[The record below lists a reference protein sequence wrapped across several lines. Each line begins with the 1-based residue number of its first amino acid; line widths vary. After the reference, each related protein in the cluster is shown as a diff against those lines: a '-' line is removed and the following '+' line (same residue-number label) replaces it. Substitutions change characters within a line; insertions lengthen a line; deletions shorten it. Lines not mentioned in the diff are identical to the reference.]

1 MAVKKENHEDLM
13 LSESHNKTNTVRFHV
28 DEASRIVRVRDSIA
42 WWLPEAGRSG
52 ELVSDGTT
60 FQFGR

>member
-1 MAVKKENHEDLM
+1 MSAKKENHEDLM

-28 DEASRIVRVRDSIA
+28 DEASRIVRDSVE
-42 WWLPEAGRSG
+42 WWLPEAGRNG
-52 ELVSDGTT
+52 ELVSDATT

>member
-1 MAVKKENHEDLM
+1 M

-28 DEASRIVRVRDSIA
+28 DEASRIVRVRDSVE
-42 WWLPEAGRSG
+42 WWLPEAGRNG
-52 ELVSDGTT
+52 ELASDGTT

>member
-28 DEASRIVRVRDSIA
+28 DEASRIVRVRDSIE
-42 WWLPEAGRSG
+42 WWLRTKTGVRTKT
-52 ELVSDGTT
+52 GTYLIL
-60 FQFGR
+60 GD